1 MDSTKGL
8 LLYSTQVSMQQISR
22 TQYILSDPDILGGT
36 PVFAGTRVPISI
48 LFEYLQQST
57 VEEFL
62 KGYPHITREMVNAV
76 LYIAAQRFEVKAHRP
91 AYESAA

>member
-1 MDSTKGL
+1 
-8 LLYSTQVSMQQISR
+8 MQQSSR
-22 TQYILSDPDILGGT
+22 SRYIISDPEILGGT
-36 PVFAGTRVPISI
+36 PVFKGTRVPISI

-76 LYIAAQRFEVKAHRP
+76 ISIAAQSFSVKSRP
-91 AYESAA
+91 ASYESAA

>member
-1 MDSTKGL
+1 
-8 LLYSTQVSMQQISR
+8 MQQTSRYIISDPE
-22 TQYILSDPDILGGT
+22 ILSGT
-36 PVFAGTRVPISI
+36 PVFKGTRVPISI

-76 LYIAAQRFEVKAHRP
+76 IAITQNRSFFSRWSQQRR
-91 AYESAA
+91 

>member
-1 MDSTKGL
+1 
-8 LLYSTQVSMQQISR
+8 MQHISR
-22 TQYILSDPDILGGT
+22 SQYILSDPDILGGT
-36 PVFAGTRVPISI
+36 PVFAGIRVPISI

-62 KGYPHITREMVNAV
+62 KGYPHVTREMVNAV
-76 LYIAAQRFEVKAHRP
+76 LGVAAQRFEIRTHRL

>member
-1 MDSTKGL
+1 
-8 LLYSTQVSMQQISR
+8 MQQTFRSR
-22 TQYILSDPDILGGT
+22 FILSDPEILGGA
-36 PVFAGTRVPISI
+36 PVFKGTRVPISI

-76 LYIAAQRFEVKAHRP
+76 ISIAAQSFSIKSQYAS
-91 AYESAA
+91 YESAA

>member
-1 MDSTKGL
+1 
-8 LLYSTQVSMQQISR
+8 MQHASR
-22 TQYILSDPDILGGT
+22 SKCILSDPDILGGT

-62 KGYPHITREMVNAV
+62 QGYPHITREMVNAV
-76 LYIAAQRFEVKAHRP
+76 LEEAAQRFEVKSRRF

>member
-1 MDSTKGL
+1 
-8 LLYSTQVSMQQISR
+8 MQQSSR
-22 TQYILSDPDILGGT
+22 SRYIISDPEILGGT
-36 PVFAGTRVPISI
+36 PVFKGTRVPISI

-76 LYIAAQRFEVKAHRP
+76 IAIA
-91 AYESAA
+91 